1 MIRQAAFTG
10 NARLLKGG
18 LHCHTTRSDGRG
30 TPEEVIRLHAE
41 HGYDFLAITDHRKYN
56 YRNFAPETG
65 ITILPGMEMDRNLR
79 SEYGYRC
86 FHTVCVGPGKEQG
99 NAYEQDQV
107 FESGFVKDQY
117 EYQAVLDEI
126 HAAVKEA
133 YGENYIPSAAFDEQ
147 GMKEL
152 FGINSDLYDSFIA
165 EGPMIS
171 VHVDTFVAVKAK
183 EGKGE
188 EVAQHL
194 NDYRDSQLNGAMQYP
209 MNLPEIEASQ
219 VVRHGDYVFFVM
231 LGTPSEEA
239 ALESAKENTQI
250 AIDIIDG
257 FFAS

>member
-1 MIRQAAFTG
+1 MRKMILTAAAAMTVFTMMTGCQAKPAG
-10 NARLLKGG
+10 DNSQ
-18 LHCHTTRSDGRG
+18 TTQA
-30 TPEEVIRLHAE
+30 TVEQTTEEQTTTA
-41 HGYDFLAITDHRKYN
+41 A
-56 YRNFAPETG
+56 
-65 ITILPGMEMDRNLR
+65 
-79 SEYGYRC
+79 
-86 FHTVCVGPGKEQG
+86 KEI
-99 NAYEQDQV
+99 
-107 FESGFVKDQY
+107 S
-117 EYQAVLDEI
+117 LDEI

-133 YGENYIPSAAFDEQ
+133 YGENYIPSAVFDEQ

-209 MNLPEIEASQ
+209 MNLPKIEASQ

-239 ALESAKENTQI
+239 EAQGEEAALESAKENTQI

>member
-1 MIRQAAFTG
+1 MRKMILTAAAAMTVFTMMTGCQAKPAG
-10 NARLLKGG
+10 DNGQ
-18 LHCHTTRSDGRG
+18 TTQA
-30 TPEEVIRLHAE
+30 TVEQTTEEQTTTA
-41 HGYDFLAITDHRKYN
+41 A
-56 YRNFAPETG
+56 
-65 ITILPGMEMDRNLR
+65 
-79 SEYGYRC
+79 
-86 FHTVCVGPGKEQG
+86 KEI
-99 NAYEQDQV
+99 
-107 FESGFVKDQY
+107 S
-117 EYQAVLDEI
+117 LDEI

-209 MNLPEIEASQ
+209 MNLPKIEASQ

-239 ALESAKENTQI
+239 EVQGEEAALESAKENTQI

>member
-1 MIRQAAFTG
+1 MRKMILTAAAAMTVFTMMTGCQAKPAG
-10 NARLLKGG
+10 DNGQ
-18 LHCHTTRSDGRG
+18 TTQA
-30 TPEEVIRLHAE
+30 TVEQTTEEQTTTA
-41 HGYDFLAITDHRKYN
+41 A
-56 YRNFAPETG
+56 
-65 ITILPGMEMDRNLR
+65 
-79 SEYGYRC
+79 
-86 FHTVCVGPGKEQG
+86 KEI
-99 NAYEQDQV
+99 
-107 FESGFVKDQY
+107 S
-117 EYQAVLDEI
+117 LDEI

-209 MNLPEIEASQ
+209 MNLPKIEASQ

-239 ALESAKENTQI
+239 EAQGEEAALESAKENTQI

-257 FFAS
+257 YFAS

>member
-1 MIRQAAFTG
+1 MRKMILTAAAAMTVFTMMTGCQAKPAG
-10 NARLLKGG
+10 DNGQ
-18 LHCHTTRSDGRG
+18 TTQA
-30 TPEEVIRLHAE
+30 TVEQTTEEQTTTA
-41 HGYDFLAITDHRKYN
+41 A
-56 YRNFAPETG
+56 
-65 ITILPGMEMDRNLR
+65 
-79 SEYGYRC
+79 
-86 FHTVCVGPGKEQG
+86 KEI
-99 NAYEQDQV
+99 
-107 FESGFVKDQY
+107 S
-117 EYQAVLDEI
+117 LDEI

-147 GMKEL
+147 GMKKL

-209 MNLPEIEASQ
+209 MNLPKIEASQ

-239 ALESAKENTQI
+239 EAQGEEAALESAKENTQI

-257 FFAS
+257 YFAS

>member
-1 MIRQAAFTG
+1 MRKMILTAAAAMTVFTMMTGCQAKPAG
-10 NARLLKGG
+10 DNGQ
-18 LHCHTTRSDGRG
+18 TTQA
-30 TPEEVIRLHAE
+30 TVEQTTEEQTTTA
-41 HGYDFLAITDHRKYN
+41 A
-56 YRNFAPETG
+56 
-65 ITILPGMEMDRNLR
+65 
-79 SEYGYRC
+79 
-86 FHTVCVGPGKEQG
+86 KEI
-99 NAYEQDQV
+99 
-107 FESGFVKDQY
+107 S
-117 EYQAVLDEI
+117 LDEI

-194 NDYRDSQLNGAMQYP
+194 NDYRDSQLNGAMQDP
-209 MNLPEIEASQ
+209 MNLPKIEASQ

-239 ALESAKENTQI
+239 EVQGEEAALESAKENTQI

>member
-1 MIRQAAFTG
+1 MRKMILTAAAAMTVFTMMTGCQAKPAG
-10 NARLLKGG
+10 DNGQ
-18 LHCHTTRSDGRG
+18 TTQA
-30 TPEEVIRLHAE
+30 TVEQTTEEQTTTA
-41 HGYDFLAITDHRKYN
+41 A
-56 YRNFAPETG
+56 
-65 ITILPGMEMDRNLR
+65 
-79 SEYGYRC
+79 
-86 FHTVCVGPGKEQG
+86 KEI
-99 NAYEQDQV
+99 
-107 FESGFVKDQY
+107 S
-117 EYQAVLDEI
+117 LDEI

-209 MNLPEIEASQ
+209 MNLPKIEASQ

-231 LGTPSEEA
+231 LGTPFEEAEVQGEEA

>member
-1 MIRQAAFTG
+1 MRKMILTAAAAMTVFTMMTGCQAKPAG
-10 NARLLKGG
+10 DNGQ
-18 LHCHTTRSDGRG
+18 TTQA
-30 TPEEVIRLHAE
+30 TVEQTTEEQTTTA
-41 HGYDFLAITDHRKYN
+41 A
-56 YRNFAPETG
+56 
-65 ITILPGMEMDRNLR
+65 
-79 SEYGYRC
+79 
-86 FHTVCVGPGKEQG
+86 KEI
-99 NAYEQDQV
+99 
-107 FESGFVKDQY
+107 S
-117 EYQAVLDEI
+117 LDEI

-209 MNLPEIEASQ
+209 MNLPKIEASQ

-239 ALESAKENTQI
+239 EAQGEEAALESAKENTQI

>member
-1 MIRQAAFTG
+1 MRKMILTAAAAMTVFTMMTGCQAKPAG
-10 NARLLKGG
+10 DNSQ
-18 LHCHTTRSDGRG
+18 TTQA
-30 TPEEVIRLHAE
+30 TVEQTTEEQTTTA
-41 HGYDFLAITDHRKYN
+41 A
-56 YRNFAPETG
+56 
-65 ITILPGMEMDRNLR
+65 
-79 SEYGYRC
+79 
-86 FHTVCVGPGKEQG
+86 KEI
-99 NAYEQDQV
+99 
-107 FESGFVKDQY
+107 S
-117 EYQAVLDEI
+117 LDEI

-209 MNLPEIEASQ
+209 MNLPKIEASQ

-239 ALESAKENTQI
+239 EAQGEEAALESAKENTQI

>member
-1 MIRQAAFTG
+1 MRKMILTAAADMTVFTMMTGCQAKPAG
-10 NARLLKGG
+10 DNGQ
-18 LHCHTTRSDGRG
+18 TTQA
-30 TPEEVIRLHAE
+30 TVEQTTEEQTTTA
-41 HGYDFLAITDHRKYN
+41 A
-56 YRNFAPETG
+56 
-65 ITILPGMEMDRNLR
+65 
-79 SEYGYRC
+79 
-86 FHTVCVGPGKEQG
+86 KEI
-99 NAYEQDQV
+99 
-107 FESGFVKDQY
+107 S
-117 EYQAVLDEI
+117 LDEI

-209 MNLPEIEASQ
+209 MNLPKIEASQ

-239 ALESAKENTQI
+239 EAQGEEAALESAKENTQI

-257 FFAS
+257 YFAS